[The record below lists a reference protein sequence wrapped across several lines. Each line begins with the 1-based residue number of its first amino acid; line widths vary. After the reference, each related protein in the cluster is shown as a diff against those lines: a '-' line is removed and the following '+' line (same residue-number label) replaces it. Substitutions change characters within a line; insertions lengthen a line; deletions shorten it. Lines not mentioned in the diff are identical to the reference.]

1 MHDVLFDGTRPW
13 LDPEVTGVG
22 RLPMRTPLVPYPD
35 RDGARTHDPA
45 ASPWWRSLDGEW
57 DFRMLACPEDLTP
70 GLVGPAP
77 AGGAPDGG
85 WDTISVPGAWT
96 TQGFGAPQYTNVIM
110 PFDLDPPAVPD
121 RNPTGVYRRTVT
133 VPRDWRGRRTVL
145 RVGAAESVVVVLVDG
160 QEVGLATDSRLP
172 SEFDITDLVRPGRRS
187 TVVLV
192 VIKWSAQTWVED
204 QDQWWHGG
212 LQRSVTLHSTAA
224 SHLEDAKLIPGLEP
238 ATDGTWTGT
247 LDVEVAVAGPAQRE
261 PGWTV
266 EVQVETE
273 GGRRLAAT
281 GPLDVPVWNGDGEA
295 SQLVSAVFVRPG
307 VVSGRIEVRRAA
319 PWSAESPTRH
329 RAVVTLSDPSGTVVE
344 VGAVRTGFRSVEV
357 HDRQLQVNGAPVLI
371 HGVNHHEHDPERGRA
386 VSREL
391 TRTDLLLMKAHNLNA
406 VRASHYPHDEHF
418 ADLCDELGLYVVDEA
433 NVESHGRQASLCHDP
448 RYGRTMVER
457 VERMARRDKHHPS
470 VIVWSL
476 GNESGDGPPHAEA
489 AAFLRAYDP
498 SRPLHY
504 EGPLMHDLR
513 ADAAVTDIVCPM
525 YATIDDVVDR
535 ARWAGDRRRP
545 VILCEYSHA
554 MGNSNGSLAD
564 YWEAFERT
572 PGLQGGFIWEWLEHG
587 IPRSDVPGDWGY
599 GGDFGDRPN
608 DGNFICDGLVSADRV
623 PHPAM
628 EEVRHVGRPVRAE
641 VVDASRGRVR
651 LTNHRWFTDT
661 SDLRCRWSLEVDGAV
676 VDTGV
681 LDVAPVAPRR
691 TVAARIP
698 FLRRLLDGAREAHL
712 RLRWEQRGRTPWAPA
727 GHLVGQDQF
736 EVPVPPGQPHPVTAR
751 TVTGPVAAVPVELV
765 WTPTVFRALTDNDAI
780 QVGWMR
786 DWSPRLATW
795 SGQGIDRCRWEPGPQ
810 RTRRSADGSTTMTS
824 AGMLVPAGSA
834 APVPVRTRL
843 VEDGPGGWTHLS
855 MTITLP
861 PGLADV
867 PRVGITTALP
877 GTFEDL
883 EWFGDGPARVVP
895 GPPGLGDGGEVAVHR
910 DRPVRPVRL
919 PPGARPARWVALAGP
934 AGRPDG
940 GAGGRRRRP
949 PGLLRPPPRRRRA
962 VRRRP
967 RRRAVHRRR
976 ADPPVVGRG
985 ATGAGHRVVRTRHA
999 GPVPGATRP
1008 APGGGVAA
1016 VVRSP
1021 S

>member
-1 MHDVLFDGTRPW
+1 MG
-13 LDPEVTGVG
+13 
-22 RLPMRTPLVPYPD
+22 
-35 RDGARTHDPA
+35 
-45 ASPWWRSLDGEW
+45 S
-57 DFRMLACPEDLTP
+57 
-70 GLVGPAP
+70 
-77 AGGAPDGG
+77 PDGG

-133 VPRDWRGRRTVL
+133 VPRDWRGRRIVL

-212 LQRSVTLHSTAA
+212 IQRSVTLYSTAA

-273 GGRRLAAT
+273 GGRRLAGT

-587 IPRSDVPGDWGY
+587 IPRSDLPGDWGY

-736 EVPVPPGQPHPVTAR
+736 EVPVPPGQPHPVSRPDGDRAGGR
-751 TVTGPVAAVPVELV
+751 GAGGAGVDPHGVPGPDRQRRHPGRLDAGLVAAAGHLV
-765 WTPTVFRALTDNDAI
+765 RAGDRPLPMGAGTAAHPPLRRRQHHHDLGRDARPRRFR
-780 QVGWMR
+780 
-786 DWSPRLATW
+786 SPR
-795 SGQGIDRCRWEPGPQ
+795 PGPHPPGGG
-810 RTRRSADGSTTMTS
+810 RPRWLDPP
-824 AGMLVPAGSA
+824 VDDHHPAA
-834 APVPVRTRL
+834 
-843 VEDGPGGWTHLS
+843 GPGRRAPGGDHHRAARHLRG
-855 MTITLP
+855 
-861 PGLADV
+861 PGVVRRRA
-867 PRVGITTALP
+867 
-877 GTFEDL
+877 
-883 EWFGDGPARVVP
+883 ARVVP